1 MDLKLKD
8 VAEFLNVS
16 KTTVRRWL
24 VEGKMPAY
32 RIHNQYRFNRLE
44 IENWVLRH
52 RVTEPDSAP
61 FSRKKSEP
69 TAEGNGVA
77 KGGIKQYSLYRALN
91 QGGVLTQ
98 VPGKTKEEVIRNSM
112 KQLAEQLNL
121 DADVLTELLLDR
133 EKLMPTALNQGIG
146 VPHTRDF
153 LLSGPQ
159 DVVAIAFPQQPIPY
173 GALDGQPVHA
183 LFFLFACDDRRHLN
197 LLAKIAHLASQP
209 ASVKLLQTQPCK
221 EDVLA
226 HVKEWEANIQQA
238 PEEDG

>member
-24 VEGKMPAY
+24 TEGKMPAY

-44 IENWVLRH
+44 IENWVMRH
-52 RVTEPDSAP
+52 HVTEPGTAP
-61 FSRKKSEP
+61 FSPQHREGK
-69 TAEGNGVA
+69 AEGPGQ
-77 KGGIKQYSLYRALN
+77 GGIKQFSLYRAIN

-98 VPGKTKEEVIRNSM
+98 VPGRTKEEVIRATM

-159 DVVAIAFPQQPIPY
+159 DVVAVAFPEHPIPY

-183 LFFLFACDDRRHLN
+183 LFFLFACDDRRHLH

-209 ASVKLLQTQPCK
+209 ESVKLLQTQPNK
-221 EDVLA
+221 EDLLA
-226 HVKEWEANIQQA
+226 HVKEWESKIKQV